1 MTILFLLAMVSLSLN
16 MDTNETVKLPAIYIF
31 GDSIFDV
38 GTNSFLPNSSSRAD
52 MQFYGID
59 SPFQKPTGRFSNGYN
74 AADRIG
80 TFKIYTNICQKKK
93 STRIRISDKI
103 LRKIK
108 SNL

>member
-1 MTILFLLAMVSLSLN
+1 MAKRFMTILFLLAMVNLSLT

-80 TFKIYTNICQKKK
+80 TFKIYTN
-93 STRIRISDKI
+93 
-103 LRKIK
+103 
-108 SNL
+108 